1 MKLSSCRWGR
11 VFAILLFPW
20 PRGSPPSLSLASG
33 HGWLF
38 RGSSSRDRS
47 SFLESSGGLGA
58 LLPSLGLSFTWV
70 HCLVQYRRC
79 FARGV
84 VSSRP
89 SSGCSFGRRRCA
101 RSEGVPNQELV
112 AGSCSARVHPWC
124 PIAEHGCSPSS
135 GLDLDT
141 DAGNQ
146 GKRCCGQH
154 DNTCISP
161 HPPPSSPA
169 ALTTFLSVGGI
180 RTGGLGGRG
189 RTGRGGRRG
198 RRRQRRRAAR
208 GVRRGS
214 GGEFDPHEVVSS
226 CCCRSRLVAFV
237 RCWCWCCFVLPVA
250 EWRRTT
256 RPACMCY

>member
-1 MKLSSCRWGR
+1 ML
-11 VFAILLFPW
+11 FAVPVAKGL
-20 PRGSPPSLSLASG
+20 PPLPLSLALG

-38 RGSSSRDRS
+38 RGLSSRDRS
-47 SFLESSGGLGA
+47 SFLESSGRWGA

-135 GLDLDT
+135 GLGFDT

-169 ALTTFLSVGGI
+169 ALTTF
-180 RTGGLGGRG
+180 
-189 RTGRGGRRG
+189 
-198 RRRQRRRAAR
+198 
-208 GVRRGS
+208 
-214 GGEFDPHEVVSS
+214 
-226 CCCRSRLVAFV
+226 FV
-237 RCWCWCCFVLPVA
+237 CGCHTYRWT
-250 EWRRTT
+250 RRTRTDRKEGTT
-256 RPACMCY
+256 RETWTATTSCSRG